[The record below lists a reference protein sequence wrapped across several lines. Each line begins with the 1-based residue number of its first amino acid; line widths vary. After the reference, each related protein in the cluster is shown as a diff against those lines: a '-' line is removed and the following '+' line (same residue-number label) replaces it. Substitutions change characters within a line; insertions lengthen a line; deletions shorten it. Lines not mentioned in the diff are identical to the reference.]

1 MGRLL
6 LWLKGGTSAMEKQ
19 SMYEMTAT
27 PGCEAWQAGMFTDCA
42 ERGAFDMRRMY
53 RYETDLHHGVQER
66 LDLTDDVSNQKTSH
80 DALHKGIRSLPVLVE
95 PSQSFPQVSNVQS
108 VDLELLNSENK
119 LGCARGVIWA
129 FVFEAALIIAIVI
142 FWKLRFSLR

>member
-1 MGRLL
+1 
-6 LWLKGGTSAMEKQ
+6 MEKQ

-53 RYETDLHHGVQER
+53 RYETDLHQGVQEH
-66 LDLTDDVSNQKTSH
+66 LGLTDEVSNERTSH
-80 DALHKGIRSLPVLVE
+80 DARHKGIRSLPVLVE
-95 PSQSFPQVSNVQS
+95 QSQSLPQVSNVRS
-108 VDLELLNSENK
+108 VDPDLLYSENK

-129 FVFEAALIIAIVI
+129 FVFEAALIIAIAM